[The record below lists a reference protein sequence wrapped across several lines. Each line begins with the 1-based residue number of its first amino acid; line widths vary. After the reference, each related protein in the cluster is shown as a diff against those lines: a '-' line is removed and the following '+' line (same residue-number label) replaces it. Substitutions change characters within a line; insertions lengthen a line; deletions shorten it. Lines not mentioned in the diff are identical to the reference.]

1 MIDTTKIL
9 PGQEFKN
16 MQELSVALTGQ
27 KMPAGNRYVVRVN
40 EMKKYFSWD
49 KVPGSNRIIITDIF
63 PEPVT
68 KPRKK
73 CKKRIATPREYYP
86 QGKYNSMIYANL
98 TTLELNH
105 KYSLSELFE
114 ELGMTSCRFTRP
126 KYYLD
131 CVNTTNL
138 SLSTYRYFFNK
149 LPTEAIEALKEQAL
163 QETSYKDE
171 WSVLHSSDSQKYTQ
185 YILDKLSIYGIKKYT
200 KCYVFT
206 SIKPFNNLPEPS
218 LSEMNA
224 LTIEKL
230 YKFSNKFDQ
239 VNQKK
244 IQSIINTSILSR

>member
-105 KYSLSELFE
+105 NGDTSEARE
-114 ELGMTSCRFTRP
+114 E
-126 KYYLD
+126 
-131 CVNTTNL
+131 
-138 SLSTYRYFFNK
+138 
-149 LPTEAIEALKEQAL
+149 EASYIKKEIKRLK
-163 QETSYKDE
+163 K
-171 WSVLHSSDSQKYTQ
+171 SDS
-185 YILDKLSIYGIKKYT
+185 SKKDT
-200 KCYVFT
+200 L
-206 SIKPFNNLPEPS
+206 IAN
-218 LSEMNA
+218 
-224 LTIEKL
+224 L
-230 YKFSNKFDQ
+230 YKRFYNLQFVPDYMCLIIDKMSDYNRANKGFSTLLS
-239 VNQKK
+239 K
-244 IQSIINTSILSR
+244 ITGPI

>member
-149 LPTEAIEALKEQAL
+149 LNNLLSKTLYTTLTNFKKRECISYHMEYRYTFKQGYEEIDIPTEAIEALKEQAL

-171 WSVLHSSDSQKYTQ
+171 WSVLHSSDSQKRMGA
-185 YILDKLSIYGIKKYT
+185 YIRR
-200 KCYVFT
+200 
-206 SIKPFNNLPEPS
+206 N
-218 LSEMNA
+218 
-224 LTIEKL
+224 
-230 YKFSNKFDQ
+230 
-239 VNQKK
+239 
-244 IQSIINTSILSR
+244 

>member
-1 MIDTTKIL
+1 
-9 PGQEFKN
+9 

-149 LPTEAIEALKEQAL
+149 L
-163 QETSYKDE
+163 
-171 WSVLHSSDSQKYTQ
+171 
-185 YILDKLSIYGIKKYT
+185 
-200 KCYVFT
+200 
-206 SIKPFNNLPEPS
+206 NNL
-218 LSEMNA
+218 LSKTLYTT
-224 LTIEKL
+224 LTN
-230 YKFSNKFDQ
+230 F
-239 VNQKK
+239 KK
-244 IQSIINTSILSR
+244 RECISYHMEY